1 MNNSL
6 RVMGISLV
14 LWCGLGIGL
23 ANAATTIASSK
34 GNEAFAALEKNVSVA
49 MVGMADTAAP
59 ILTKAVIQEPSS
71 ISNAAGHAVGAGK
84 NAQISAHQTYAMLL
98 VGLGML
104 FFSARQ
110 RTNAI

>member
-1 MNNSL
+1 MDNSL
-6 RVMGISLV
+6 RMIGISLV

-23 ANAATTIASSK
+23 ANAATTKASSK
-34 GNEAFAALEKNVSVA
+34 GNETFVALGDNVSVA
-49 MVGMADTAAP
+49 MVGMADTAGP
-59 ILTKAVIQEPSS
+59 IPTEAAIQEQGPG
-71 ISNAAGHAVGAGK
+71 INAAGHAVGVGN

>member
-1 MNNSL
+1 MDNSL
-6 RVMGISLV
+6 RMIGISLV

-34 GNEAFAALEKNVSVA
+34 GNETFALGDTVSVA
-49 MVGMADTAAP
+49 MVGMTDTAGP
-59 ILTKAVIQEPSS
+59 IPAETAIQEQNPT
-71 ISNAAGHAVGAGK
+71 SNAAGAGN
-84 NAQISAHQTYAMLL
+84 NAQISSHQSYAMLL

-104 FFSARQ
+104 FLSARQ